1 MMATHEARGRGVVH
15 AVLERAGSMLLQA
28 AEDRR
33 VAPAATVVP
42 VRPVVAA
49 VALAPRCGG
58 STLARALAVEL
69 GRRDPARAAAVCGPS
84 GPSSMAIPT
93 SSAGR
98 LGRAL
103 EPFAD
108 DGMRTAGRLCLL
120 DAVDPAPL
128 VAASKYAAPLVI
140 DVRHGEPAGRPVA
153 LADHVVLVAG
163 PDVEPALA
171 EVVAA
176 SLARIGPEPL
186 IAVTRVIEPGA
197 WGGRGALLLPESRV
211 GARLALAGREARG
224 GLGSAIAELAD
235 LCERL

>member
-1 MMATHEARGRGVVH
+1 MVTREARRRGVVH

-28 AEDRR
+28 AEARR
-33 VAPAATVVP
+33 VEPATTVVP
-42 VRPVVAA
+42 VRPVVAT

-58 STLARALAVEL
+58 TTVARALAVEL
-69 GRRDPARAAAVCGPS
+69 GKRDAARAAAVCGPS
-84 GPSSMAIPT
+84 GPSSVALPT

-103 EPFAD
+103 EAFAD

-120 DAVDPAPL
+120 DATDPAPL
-128 VAASKYAAPLVI
+128 AAASRYTAPLVI

-163 PDVEPALA
+163 LDVEPSLSEA
-171 EVVAA
+171 VAA

-197 WGGRGALLLPESRV
+197 WAGRGALLLPESRA
-211 GARLALAGREARG
+211 GARMALAGREPRG

-235 LCERL
+235 LCERC